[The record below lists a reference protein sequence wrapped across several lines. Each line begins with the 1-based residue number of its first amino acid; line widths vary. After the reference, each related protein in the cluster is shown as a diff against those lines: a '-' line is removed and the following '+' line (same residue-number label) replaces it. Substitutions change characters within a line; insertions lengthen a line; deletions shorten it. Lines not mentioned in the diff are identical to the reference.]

1 LKRRIAELAPRVE
14 RAFEFFARGAHP
26 MTLVRRHLGSGGP
39 GAEAWWCDASVEL
52 HVAAGAPDIARQKL
66 PVDFFLSL
74 AFSPEFKDAP
84 FAFPNK
90 PEEAIEVASSSHT
103 GVASLVGVALRRPD
117 LIKRLADAPLPPP
130 AERRTYDDALRPY
143 RAKLLQRV
151 LDRKPYAELLEMSTT
166 LDRRESVRWLAYFM
180 SEAQAAEL
188 PKVLELADPAVREW
202 YAALAAG

>member
-1 LKRRIAELAPRVE
+1 ME

-26 MTLVRRHLGSGGP
+26 MTLCRRWLGSGGH

-84 FAFPNK
+84 FAMPNK
-90 PEEAIEVASSSHT
+90 PEEAIEVASTSHT

-117 LIKRLADAPLPPP
+117 LIQRLANAPLPPP
-130 AERRTYDDALRPY
+130 AEQRTYDDALRPF
-143 RAKLLQRV
+143 RVKLLQRV
-151 LDRKPYAELLEMSTT
+151 LDRKPYADLLEMSTT
-166 LDRRESVRWLAYFM
+166 LDRLESVRWLAYFM

-188 PKVLELADPAVREW
+188 PKVLELADPAVRSW
-202 YAALAAG
+202 YGGLQAP